1 MLCKYCKSKYKH
13 TPVHTEW
20 GACLQCSGVTDDLCG
35 ADDNDVLADVW
46 ELANPSGRTKS
57 KIHDDEDSRSDA
69 YRDGQD
75 AFDL

>member
-20 GACLQCSGVTDDLCG
+20 GACLQCSGVIDDFSL
-35 ADDNDVLADVW
+35 DDTDVLVDVW

-57 KIHDDEDSRSDA
+57 KIHDDEDSRSDL
-69 YRDGQD
+69 YKE
-75 AFDL
+75 